1 RSVDSIAFKGAMKR
15 MMMLVLALSACATIP
30 KADQVKI
37 RAAHD
42 LACTEE
48 QVQATQV
55 DPKTFHVAA
64 CGKEATYTEECV
76 SADTTRCSWVA
87 QRGGTATT
95 VGGQTPSA
103 Q

>member
-1 RSVDSIAFKGAMKR
+1 MKKILFAF
-15 MMMLVLALSACATIP
+15 VLAACATIP

-42 LACTEE
+42 FQCDEDK
-48 QVQATQV
+48 VQTKQI
-55 DPKTFHVAA
+55 DPRTIHAAA

-76 SADTTRCSWVA
+76 SSDTTRCTWIA
-87 QRGGTATT
+87 QRGAGATT
-95 VGGQTPSA
+95 VGNSPAAGA

>member
-1 RSVDSIAFKGAMKR
+1 MKKILFAF
-15 MMMLVLALSACATIP
+15 VLAACATIP

-42 LACTEE
+42 FQCDADS
-48 QVQATQV
+48 VQTTQI
-55 DPKTFHVAA
+55 DDKTIRVAA

-76 SADTTRCSWVA
+76 SSDTTRCTWIA
-87 QRGGTATT
+87 QRAGGTT
-95 VGGQTPSA
+95 VGNGSTTGA